1 MNTNKKT
8 YVTPRLQSFA
18 LESAGPLAGSST
30 LNKTD
35 ENVDKS
41 EKSSKYGYSPIWG
54 DSPIYGGIV
63 PFMVIP
69 FLNNLTQ
76 F

>member
-8 YVTPRLQSFA
+8 YVTPRLHSFA
-18 LESAGPLAGSST
+18 LESVGPLAGSST

-54 DSPIYGGIV
+54 DSPIYGGDSPIYGDSV
-63 PFMVIP
+63 FE
-69 FLNNLTQ
+69 
-76 F
+76 